1 MKDERQKDK
10 NKSRRI
16 NTEIAEIV
24 LPLVSFFRLVFVFLL
39 TVEDLN

>member
-1 MKDERQKDK
+1 MEDEKQKDK

-39 TVEDLN
+39 TVEDFN

>member
-1 MKDERQKDK
+1 MKVERQKDK

-39 TVEDLN
+39 TVEDFN